1 MRIVICD
8 DDELIRKQLE
18 KLIRDFFSKNNL
30 KQPEIAV
37 FHNGDSL
44 LQDTSEKDIVF
55 LDVEMPGLDGI
66 YVGNQLRKD
75 NKNVIIFI
83 VTAFMEYLDDA
94 MRFQVFRYVSKP
106 IEKYRFMQNMK
117 EALHLY
123 NTSVVKIP
131 VETRQGV
138 YTVLTSDILAI
149 ETQARK
155 VIVHTVSHDYESV
168 QNMAYWQKQL
178 QAKCFFQTHR
188 SFIVNMTHVC
198 SFNHTLISFHNS
210 SLQAYLTRRK
220 YTAFKETYLLYLE
233 SMR

>member
-1 MRIVICD
+1 MHIVICD

-30 KQPEIAV
+30 KSPEIAL
-37 FHNGDSL
+37 FHSGDAL
-44 LQDTSEKDIVF
+44 LQDPSEKDIVF
-55 LDVEMPGLDGI
+55 LDIEMPGLDGI
-66 YVGNQLRKD
+66 YVGNQLKD
-75 NKNVIIFI
+75 ANKNVIIFI

-94 MRFQVFRYVSKP
+94 MRFQVFRYVPKP
-106 IEKYRFMQNMK
+106 IEKHRFFQNMK
-117 EALHLY
+117 DALHLY
-123 NTSVVKIP
+123 NTSVSKIP
-131 VETRQGV
+131 IETRQGIHIL
-138 YTVLTSDILAI
+138 LTSEIIAV
-149 ETQARK
+149 EAQARK
-155 VIVHTVSHDYESV
+155 VIVHTTTHDYASV

-188 SFIVNMTHVC
+188 SFIVNMAHVC
-198 SFNHTLISFHNS
+198 GFSHTLVSFHNS